1 MRHFSLSQ
9 IYFFYINAFPH
20 WYCLRSS
27 EKSIACVIKTPF
39 GLKIRNKG
47 TYQFLFSI
55 FLIATLVEYIIHS
68 NATHISYVSVDG
80 RESTAI
86 VAAVNSKLGFDG
98 VKYRL
103 WYIDQS
109 DTKIYNSKL
118 DGSDLK
124 SFSASNMGFFAV
136 NGINETVY
144 YVHSVNSK
152 INSVTYAG
160 TALPEISDLQAT
172 DFEDIQVD
180 PYNQ

>member
-1 MRHFSLSQ
+1 MPLYHLTNVLFL
-9 IYFFYINAFPH
+9 YKFFPR
-20 WYCLRSS
+20 WYCLRAS
-27 EKSIACVIKTPF
+27 EKLPSVQKSVLRILT
-39 GLKIRNKG
+39 KI
-47 TYQFLFSI
+47 YS
-55 FLIATLVEYIIHS
+55 LILRLASNVTLVEYIIHS
-68 NATHISYVSVDG
+68 NTTHISYVSVDG
-80 RESTAI
+80 GESTVI
-86 VAAVNSKLGFDG
+86 VPAVNAKLGFDG
-98 VKYRL
+98 IKYRL

-124 SFSASNMGFFAV
+124 SFSAANMGFFAV

-152 INSVTYAG
+152 INSVTYDG
-160 TALPEISDLQAT
+160 NALPDISDLQAT

>member
-1 MRHFSLSQ
+1 MLFLTGLFRKKVSLMVLKFPLVLKSALTIHTK
-9 IYFFYINAFPH
+9 IY
-20 WYCLRSS
+20 
-27 EKSIACVIKTPF
+27 
-39 GLKIRNKG
+39 
-47 TYQFLFSI
+47 FSI
-55 FLIATLVEYIIHS
+55 FLIASNATLIEYIIHS

-80 RESTAI
+80 GESTTI
-86 VAAVNSKLGFDG
+86 VAAFNAKLGFDG
-98 VKYRL
+98 IKYRL

-144 YVHSVNSK
+144 YVHSVDKK
-152 INSVTYAG
+152 INSVTYDG
-160 TALPEISDLQAT
+160 TALPDISDLQAT
-172 DFEDIQVD
+172 DFEDIKVD

>member
-1 MRHFSLSQ
+1 M
-9 IYFFYINAFPH
+9 
-20 WYCLRSS
+20 
-27 EKSIACVIKTPF
+27 
-39 GLKIRNKG
+39 
-47 TYQFLFSI
+47 
-55 FLIATLVEYIIHS
+55 VEYIIHS

-80 RESTAI
+80 GPSTAI
-86 VAAVNSKLGFDG
+86 VAAVNAKLGFDG
-98 VKYRL
+98 IKYRL

-144 YVHSVNSK
+144 YIHSVDSK
-152 INSVTYAG
+152 INSLTYDG
-160 TALPEISDLQAT
+160 TALPEISVLQAT

-180 PYNQ
+180 AYHQ

>member
-1 MRHFSLSQ
+1 M
-9 IYFFYINAFPH
+9 
-20 WYCLRSS
+20 
-27 EKSIACVIKTPF
+27 
-39 GLKIRNKG
+39 
-47 TYQFLFSI
+47 
-55 FLIATLVEYIIHS
+55 VEYILHS

-80 RESTAI
+80 GESTTI

-98 VKYRL
+98 IKYRL

-144 YVHSVNSK
+144 YIHSVDSK
-152 INSVTYAG
+152 INSLTYDG
-160 TALPEISDLQAT
+160 TALPEISVLQAT

-180 PYNQ
+180 AYHQ

>member
-1 MRHFSLSQ
+1 MLSSLVWFSCFRKKTSLLALKHPSVQ
-9 IYFFYINAFPH
+9 KSLLRVLTKIYF
-20 WYCLRSS
+20 L
-27 EKSIACVIKTPF
+27 
-39 GLKIRNKG
+39 
-47 TYQFLFSI
+47 I
-55 FLIATLVEYIIHS
+55 FLIASNATLVEYIIHS

-80 RESTAI
+80 GPSTAI
-86 VAAVNSKLGFDG
+86 VAAVNAKLGFDG
-98 VKYRL
+98 IKYRL

-144 YVHSVNSK
+144 YVHNVNSK

-180 PYNQ
+180 PHNQ

>member
-1 MRHFSLSQ
+1 M
-9 IYFFYINAFPH
+9 
-20 WYCLRSS
+20 
-27 EKSIACVIKTPF
+27 
-39 GLKIRNKG
+39 
-47 TYQFLFSI
+47 
-55 FLIATLVEYIIHS
+55 VEYIIHS

-80 RESTAI
+80 GPSTAI
-86 VAAVNSKLGFDG
+86 VAAVNAKLGFDG
-98 VKYRL
+98 IKFRL
-103 WYIDQS
+103 WYIDQL

-124 SFSASNMGFFAV
+124 SFSAANMGFFAV

-152 INSVTYAG
+152 IESVTYDG
-160 TALPEISDLQAT
+160 TPLPEISDLPGT